1 MSVPVSSRIINS
13 ARSSICALHGKGH
26 LNSRYI
32 SSQKKATR
40 KSLFPKSLSPSV
52 WPNTAG
58 GTVDIFTLSKAFRH
72 TSTEEEDF
80 SFHLTPSQIDDLLR
94 ASELSHTIPEFDGRN
109 PSAVLKFESN
119 QLAANAPSEDRRST
133 AAFLQTRGMMFGVF
147 DGHAGY
153 ACSQAVSE
161 RLFFYI
167 AICLLPRQ
175 RLEEME
181 SAMESMKPV
190 LPILQWYKHPNDRF
204 FQEVASLYLEQLRV
218 YWQALLDME
227 SGFTT
232 EEALVYA
239 FKRLDS
245 DLSLEVQA
253 PLENELMRNIALQ
266 VAFSGST
273 ACVAHIDNVHLHV
286 ANTGDCRAV
295 LGVQDEDG
303 SWAALPL
310 TRDHNAFNNLEV
322 LRLRR
327 EHPKSEGGTLFVNDR
342 LLGVL
347 MPSRAFGDVQF
358 KWSQELQQSV
368 LGNGGLAE
376 ALNIYEFVP
385 PNYHTPPYL
394 TAEPEVTYHKIRRQD
409 KFLVLA
415 SDGLWDMLSNEEAVR
430 LVAEHRLATNVHRM
444 QLSFKKPAKL
454 GYMQNLLLRRKAKRI
469 RSYDENVA
477 THLIRHALGN
487 NEYGEVDPEKLG
499 AMLTLPDDLARMY
512 RDDITVTVV
521 HFNSDTVDS
530 YYREDK

>member
-1 MSVPVSSRIINS
+1 
-13 ARSSICALHGKGH
+13 
-26 LNSRYI
+26 
-32 SSQKKATR
+32 
-40 KSLFPKSLSPSV
+40 
-52 WPNTAG
+52 
-58 GTVDIFTLSKAFRH
+58 
-72 TSTEEEDF
+72 
-80 SFHLTPSQIDDLLR
+80 
-94 ASELSHTIPEFDGRN
+94 
-109 PSAVLKFESN
+109 
-119 QLAANAPSEDRRST
+119 
-133 AAFLQTRGMMFGVF
+133 
-147 DGHAGY
+147 
-153 ACSQAVSE
+153 
-161 RLFFYI
+161 
-167 AICLLPRQ
+167 
-175 RLEEME
+175 
-181 SAMESMKPV
+181 MESMKPV

-253 PLENELMRNIALQ
+253 PSENELMRNIALQ

-273 ACVAHIDNVHLHV
+273 ACVAHIDNIHLHV

-295 LGVQDEDG
+295 LGVQNEDG

-322 LRLRR
+322 LRLKR
-327 EHPKSEGGTLFVNDR
+327 EHPKSEEDTLFVNKR

-347 MPSRAFGDVQF
+347 MPSRAFGDVRF

-368 LGNGGLAE
+368 LGNGGNTE
-376 ALNIYEFVP
+376 ELNIYEYVP

-415 SDGLWDMLSNEEAVR
+415 SDGLWDMLSNEEVVK
-430 LVAEHRLATNVHRM
+430 LVAEHLLETNTQQM
-444 QLSFKKPAKL
+444 QLAFKKPAKL
-454 GYMQNLLLRRKAKRI
+454 GYMQNLLLRRKAKRV
-469 RSYDENVA
+469 RSCDENVA
-477 THLIRHALGN
+477 THLIRHAVGS
-487 NEYGEVDPEKLG
+487 NEYGEVDLEKLG

-521 HFNSDTVDS
+521 HFNSNTVDS
-530 YYREDK
+530 YYQENK